1 MPSVTVDDFFA
12 NEYSKHGIRVFAGGK
27 DVFDT
32 KPLEPGEIA
41 AIRLA
46 FRQGLSHIRRVSPRL
61 AESFAPQEDAMVLW
75 GQVAKAVIPNDKP
88 ITYPARA
95 GTLGVSWIAPAIYGY
110 YAGAAAETVGQ
121 WDYSQYVG
129 KAANAIMDN
138 WSIALT
144 GGTARYLAGNGTQ
157 FYKAMGTESYRAMH
171 VILQDG
177 ILQVGGAE
185 PSINQILF
193 RTEAMNKYS
202 PIGVSPVIGETLEEG
217 KQIYQ
222 YPTLG
227 MIPMY
232 HNYGTMIGV
241 MPGYTATV
249 DMPLAAMSF
258 FEYDLWST
266 LKT

>member
-1 MPSVTVDDFFA
+1 MPSVTVDDFF
-12 NEYSKHGIRVFAGGK
+12 NEEYRKHGLRVFAGGK
-27 DVFDT
+27 DVLDT
-32 KPLEPGEIA
+32 KPLEPSEIS

-46 FRQGLSHIRRVSPRL
+46 FRSGINQLARVSPKL
-61 AESFAPQEDAMVLW
+61 AQSFSVQEDAIVKW
-75 GQVAKAVIPNDKP
+75 GQIAKAVIPNDKP
-88 ITYPARA
+88 ITYPARS
-95 GTLGVSWIAPAIYGY
+95 GTLGVSWICPAVYGY
-110 YAGAAAETVGQ
+110 YAGASAETVGQ
-121 WDYSQYVG
+121 WDYSQYAN
-129 KAANAIMDN
+129 KASNAIMDN

-144 GGTARYLAGNGTQ
+144 GGTARYLAGNGTNY
-157 FYKAMGTESYRAMH
+157 YKAMGTENYRAMH

-177 ILQVGGAE
+177 ILQLGGAA
-185 PSINQILF
+185 PSISQIRF

-202 PIGVSPVIGETLEEG
+202 PIGVQPLVAETIEEG

-232 HNYGTMIGV
+232 HNFGTEIGV

-249 DMPLAAMSF
+249 DMPLAAMTF
-258 FEYDLWST
+258 YEYDLWST